1 MAHGLEAELESARNT
16 KSRHGSIPANVQTL
30 MKTAQMVAFAD
41 EISKLSV
48 DEAVVT
54 DAAQKLQ
61 RPRPWRTIGQTAL
74 MVGAAAPAIEATGKF
89 TKGFTDTHGSLGA
102 RFAGGVGQA
111 ARGAHPGQGVRGMT
125 AGDVAARSLTAGL
138 GGGVIAAAK
147 EGIEVHNARKAIR
160 EYLGQAKE
168 SGLLGGLGGAP
179 SGPAGPKISTPA
191 APTLGVLRGS
201 SNKSQRVGNTPIAA
215 KSGVTNSSSG
225 DAMNPRRNLGDAMR
239 AYKT

>member
-1 MAHGLEAELESARNT
+1 MTHGLENELESARNI
-16 KSRHGSIPANVQTL
+16 KSRHGSIPSNVETL
-30 MKTAQMVAFAD
+30 MKTASMVAFAD
-41 EISKLSV
+41 EIAKLSV
-48 DEAVVT
+48 DEAVVA

-61 RPRPWRTIGQTAL
+61 KPRPWRTIGQTAA
-74 MVGAAAPAIEATGKF
+74 MVGAAAPAIEAAGKF
-89 TKGFTDTHGSLGA
+89 TKGVVDTKGGLGA
-102 RFAGGVGQA
+102 RVAGGVGA
-111 ARGAHPGQGVRGMT
+111 IGKMT
-125 AGDVAARSLTAGL
+125 AGDVAAKSLTAGL

-160 EYLGQAKE
+160 DYLSQAKV
-168 SGLLGGLGGAP
+168 SGLLGAA

-215 KSGVTNSSSG
+215 KSGVTGSASG